1 MSGPMEPGENRG
13 AGGSAG
19 SRNNGLAKELF
30 WFALPLI
37 LSGLLQQLYNIVDSL
52 IIGNVLG
59 EEALAAAGASG
70 PILNLFIYVCTG
82 LVTGCTILVS
92 HAWGAGERKK
102 ATAVAATFGLF
113 LLAGSLALAGIGLC
127 LHRGLLSLLHTPEA
141 LLAGASEYL
150 SVVFLGIPFLALYNL
165 AGALLRGTGN
175 SRTPL
180 VAIILASLVN
190 VGLDLLLVW
199 GLEWGIRGAA
209 VATVIAQA
217 LSAFYLL
224 WYLRQG
230 KGGFYFTL
238 SPRAASRACLAEGL
252 KLSLPRVIQ
261 SGASSLGSLLLQSVM
276 NSFGVDVVA
285 AITTSYKVDSLAILP
300 ILNMSTAISVFTG
313 QSIGAGDRQRALECL
328 RRGRRLAVGVALCIT
343 VLLVF
348 GGRFIVGLF
357 GVPEEVMDLGQRF
370 FWLLAAFYRVLAC
383 NESVGGFLQGVKD
396 VAFPAVVNIAALW
409 LRVALS
415 YGLAGV
421 LGSDVIALS
430 EGASWV
436 FALVCFTLRYR
447 SGRWKRRVADE
458 LARAGSAGR

>member
-1 MSGPMEPGENRG
+1 MSGPMEAGENRG

-199 GLEWGIRGAA
+199 GVEWGIRGAA
-209 VATVIAQA
+209 VG
-217 LSAFYLL
+217 LL
-224 WYLRQG
+224 
-230 KGGFYFTL
+230 
-238 SPRAASRACLAEGL
+238 
-252 KLSLPRVIQ
+252 
-261 SGASSLGSLLLQSVM
+261 
-276 NSFGVDVVA
+276 
-285 AITTSYKVDSLAILP
+285 
-300 ILNMSTAISVFTG
+300 
-313 QSIGAGDRQRALECL
+313 
-328 RRGRRLAVGVALCIT
+328 
-343 VLLVF
+343 
-348 GGRFIVGLF
+348 
-357 GVPEEVMDLGQRF
+357 
-370 FWLLAAFYRVLAC
+370 
-383 NESVGGFLQGVKD
+383 
-396 VAFPAVVNIAALW
+396 PAVVSAPGERWLLLHAVAPGGQQGLPGRRAEAQPAAGHPIRGQLPGLFAAAKRDEFLW
-409 LRVALS
+409 R
-415 YGLAGV
+415 GCG
-421 LGSDVIALS
+421 
-430 EGASWV
+430 
-436 FALVCFTLRYR
+436 
-447 SGRWKRRVADE
+447 GRHHHQ
-458 LARAGSAGR
+458 L